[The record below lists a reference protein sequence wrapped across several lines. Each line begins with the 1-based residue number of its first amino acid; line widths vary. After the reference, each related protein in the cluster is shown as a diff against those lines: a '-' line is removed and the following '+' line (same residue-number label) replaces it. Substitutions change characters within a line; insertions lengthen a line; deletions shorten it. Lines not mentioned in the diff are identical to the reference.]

1 MLIVAA
7 AGNNGAKE
15 VSWPARYAKEI
26 WAKGQ
31 IIAVGAVDGNNKIAS
46 FSNQAG
52 SAKNFYLV
60 APGVNIISSYIGSN
74 TSYAGMSG
82 TSMATPFVTGA
93 AALLMGRWNQLSAA
107 QTADILFVS
116 ATDLGAPGVDA
127 VYGRG
132 MLNIEK
138 AIQPIGTLQKPL
150 TARTSTPVNAPL
162 AISAKGTIA
171 AALSKAQQAG
181 AFSGIV
187 MDNYRRDFGWD
198 FGKVSINT
206 ASPVYQTASSKL
218 SLKTIG
224 AAKFALRGDGANG
237 ISSAYYEQNFQDGT
251 RLAFGTGGAEYM
263 LAGADF
269 NEDYLSDEAISV
281 SMPWLGYA
289 KGKNAG
295 FSSPLADKWNLSVGF
310 STSATGSTTNVDEMQ
325 LSSSEPPSAFLG
337 AMRLEHK
344 DGDLTTY
351 GYLGWM
357 QESNGWLGVSAAN
370 TSNLDSAATFN
381 MGLGFNKSLNAA
393 NSRSTWKYGAELTA
407 GESKGMQT
415 DLFKTTGTTLIGG
428 SAWLSGKDILAKQDR
443 LRLAFV
449 VPPKAVSG
457 KLVTNLAT
465 GVDEN
470 GNALFTSQSAS
481 LATGLTEM
489 NLKADYALPVSDN
502 SDIAMSFAY
511 RKNVSGEAQNESV
524 AGLRWVMNW

>member
-1 MLIVAA
+1 
-7 AGNNGAKE
+7 
-15 VSWPARYAKEI
+15 
-26 WAKGQ
+26 
-31 IIAVGAVDGNNKIAS
+31 
-46 FSNQAG
+46 
-52 SAKNFYLV
+52 
-60 APGVNIISSYIGSN
+60 
-74 TSYAGMSG
+74 
-82 TSMATPFVTGA
+82 
-93 AALLMGRWNQLSAA
+93 
-107 QTADILFVS
+107 
-116 ATDLGAPGVDA
+116 
-127 VYGRG
+127 
-132 MLNIEK
+132 
-138 AIQPIGTLQKPL
+138 
-150 TARTSTPVNAPL
+150 
-162 AISAKGTIA
+162 
-171 AALSKAQQAG
+171 
-181 AFSGIV
+181 
-187 MDNYRRDFGWD
+187 
-198 FGKVSINT
+198 
-206 ASPVYQTASSKL
+206 
-218 SLKTIG
+218 
-224 AAKFALRGDGANG
+224 
-237 ISSAYYEQNFQDGT
+237 
-251 RLAFGTGGAEYM
+251 
-263 LAGADF
+263 
-269 NEDYLSDEAISV
+269 
-281 SMPWLGYA
+281 
-289 KGKNAG
+289 
-295 FSSPLADKWNLSVGF
+295 
-310 STSATGSTTNVDEMQ
+310 MQ